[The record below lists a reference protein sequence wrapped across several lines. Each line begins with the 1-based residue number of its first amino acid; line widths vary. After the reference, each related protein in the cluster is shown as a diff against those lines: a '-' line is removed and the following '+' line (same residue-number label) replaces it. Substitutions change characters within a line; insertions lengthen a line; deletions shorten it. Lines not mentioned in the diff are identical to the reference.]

1 MKSYTELS
9 ASDPKLATLKI
20 NKELQKQDLLLNK
33 IKNKIVVKRLEPKCS
48 RKLFAA
54 DSGYNNAYGSPFTV
68 IKSAIVDDEINV
80 DKSKNIYLFHANN
93 YSSDRLKRLLM
104 QVNLFQ
110 LIAKKIE
117 QIEESSLFLVDGTIT
132 LSVFAPTSK
141 DTKEYKNLF
150 QTFLEE
156 SYWPII
162 HNCLSKDILLLGFL
176 KSTGSNFLC
185 RIIDIKDL
193 YDIYVMNSVLSKSGE
208 YIPPIP
214 MTNTGS
220 NRFINLDY
228 VTFFLNLKDWNYRFE
243 LIDQQKNKYVEC
255 IENLLFWSTKTHYG
269 MNPIFSKA
277 DEYSRVTRRDAEIMF
292 NLVLSDLSEENK
304 AKLRLIAKK
313 KTHFGYEQNN
323 IANKLTK

>member
-1 MKSYTELS
+1 MKSYIELN
-9 ASDPKLATLKI
+9 ASDSKLATLKI
-20 NKELQKQDLLLNK
+20 NKELQNQDLLLNQ
-33 IKNKIVVKRLEPKCS
+33 IKNKIIVKRLKPKCS

-54 DSGYNNAYGSPFTV
+54 DSGYNNAYESPFTV
-68 IKSAIVDDEINV
+68 IKTAIVDDQINV
-80 DKSKNIYLFHANN
+80 KTSKNIYLFHANN

-104 QVNLFQ
+104 QVNLYQ
-110 LIAKKIE
+110 LISKKIQ
-117 QIEESSLFLVDGTIT
+117 QIEEKALFLVDGTIT
-132 LSVFAPTSK
+132 LSVFSPTSK

-162 HNCLSKDILLLGFL
+162 HNCVNKDILLLGFL
-176 KSTGSNFLC
+176 KRTGSTFLC
-185 RIIDIKDL
+185 RNIDVKDL
-193 YDIYVMNSVLSKSGE
+193 YDIYVMNGVLLESGD

-214 MTNTGS
+214 IINKSS

-292 NLVLSDLSEENK
+292 NLVLSDLSEDNK

-313 KTHFGYEQNN
+313 KTHFGT
-323 IANKLTK
+323 NKIIL